1 MVFGGFV
8 EIFLLSFPK
17 YLENIPQLL
26 EGFMKN
32 FITALMLLIIV
43 ILAVPASAQNVS
55 TGISIADGELRS
67 FYLAIGDYYRVP
79 EPRVV
84 HVKKHYRV
92 RDEELPVVF
101 YLASCAH
108 VEPDVIIDLRFRQRM
123 SWLNITFHYG
133 LTPEIYYVP
142 VQRVGPPYGKAYGH
156 YKKHEHDYK
165 RVVLADEDVVNLVN
179 LRFISDYHRVAP
191 EMVMDMRSQ
200 GGRFVVINEE
210 VRKGKGEHRGD
221 DDDKGKDKHQEDGK
235 GKGKGKD

>member
-1 MVFGGFV
+1 
-8 EIFLLSFPK
+8 
-17 YLENIPQLL
+17 
-26 EGFMKN
+26 MKN
-32 FITALMLLIIV
+32 VITLIIV
-43 ILAVPASAQNVS
+43 LILLILSVPASAQNVS

-84 HVKKHYRV
+84 QVKKHYRV
-92 RDEELPVVF
+92 RDENLPVIF
-101 YLASCAH
+101 YLAASAH
-108 VEPDVIIDLRFRQRM
+108 VEPDVIIDLRIRQSM
-123 SWLNITFHYG
+123 SWLNITFHFG

-179 LRFISDYHRVAP
+179 MRFISDYHRVAP
-191 EMVMDMRSQ
+191 EMVMDMRGQ
-200 GGRFVVINEE
+200 GKRFVVINEE
-210 VRKGKGEHRGD
+210 VRKGKGDHRGED
-221 DDDKGKDKHQEDGK
+221 EDKGKDKHKDTGK

>member
-1 MVFGGFV
+1 
-8 EIFLLSFPK
+8 
-17 YLENIPQLL
+17 
-26 EGFMKN
+26 
-32 FITALMLLIIV
+32 
-43 ILAVPASAQNVS
+43 
-55 TGISIADGELRS
+55 
-67 FYLAIGDYYRVP
+67 
-79 EPRVV
+79 
-84 HVKKHYRV
+84 
-92 RDEELPVVF
+92 
-101 YLASCAH
+101 
-108 VEPDVIIDLRFRQRM
+108 
-123 SWLNITFHYG
+123 
-133 LTPEIYYVP
+133 

-221 DDDKGKDKHQEDGK
+221 DEDKGKDKHQEGEKGK

>member
-1 MVFGGFV
+1 
-8 EIFLLSFPK
+8 
-17 YLENIPQLL
+17 
-26 EGFMKN
+26 MKSV
-32 FITALMLLIIV
+32 ITALLALTVLIF
-43 ILAVPASAQNVS
+43 AVPTSAQHVS
-55 TGISIADGELRS
+55 TGISISDGELRS

-79 EPRVV
+79 EPRAV

-101 YLASCAH
+101 YLASCAR
-108 VEPDVIIDLRFRQRM
+108 VEPDVIIDLRLRQRM
-123 SWLNITFHYG
+123 SWLNITFRFG

-191 EMVMDMRSQ
+191 
-200 GGRFVVINEE
+200 
-210 VRKGKGEHRGD
+210 
-221 DDDKGKDKHQEDGK
+221 
-235 GKGKGKD
+235 

>member
-1 MVFGGFV
+1 MKSFAAA
-8 EIFLLSFPK
+8 LLV
-17 YLENIPQLL
+17 L
-26 EGFMKN
+26 
-32 FITALMLLIIV
+32 TVLIC
-43 ILAVPASAQNVS
+43 AVPALAQHVS
-55 TGISIADGELRS
+55 TGISISDGELRS

-84 HVKKHYRV
+84 HVKKHYRM
-92 RDEELPVVF
+92 RDEDLPVVF
-101 YLASCAH
+101 YIASCAR
-108 VEPDVIIDLRFRQRM
+108 VDPDVIIDLRLRQRM
-123 SWLNITFHYG
+123 SWLNITFHFG

-191 EMVMDMRSQ
+191 EIVMDMRSQ

-210 VRKGKGEHRGD
+210 VRKGKGGHHDE
-221 DDDKGKDKHQEDGK
+221 DDDKGKDKYKEGGK

>member
-1 MVFGGFV
+1 MKSFAAA
-8 EIFLLSFPK
+8 LLV
-17 YLENIPQLL
+17 L
-26 EGFMKN
+26 
-32 FITALMLLIIV
+32 TVLIC
-43 ILAVPASAQNVS
+43 AVPALAQHVS
-55 TGISIADGELRS
+55 TGISISDGELRS

-84 HVKKHYRV
+84 HVKKHYRM
-92 RDEELPVVF
+92 RDEDLPVVF
-101 YLASCAH
+101 YIASCAR
-108 VEPDVIIDLRFRQRM
+108 VDPDVIIDLRLRQRM
-123 SWLNITFHYG
+123 SWLNITFHFG

-191 EMVMDMRSQ
+191 EIVMDMRSQ

-210 VRKGKGEHRGD
+210 VRKGKGGHHDED
-221 DDDKGKDKHQEDGK
+221 DEKGKDKHKEGGK